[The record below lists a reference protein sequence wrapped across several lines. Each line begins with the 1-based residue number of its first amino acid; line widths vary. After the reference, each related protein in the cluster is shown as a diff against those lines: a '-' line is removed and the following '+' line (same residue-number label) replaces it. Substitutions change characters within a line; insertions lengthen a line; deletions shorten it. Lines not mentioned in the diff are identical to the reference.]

1 MARKNVRVDL
11 PINKLE
17 VLTKLLTA
25 VNEKH
30 IALGE
35 ESPLKVIDMP
45 DFDTKLKD
53 AEMKRKSSKELR
65 AQSEAL
71 MQAANSIFGVE
82 VGQNSK
88 SPGTLYNYLAAIRPR
103 IVLHYPRIIFD
114 LARLIHPVWYLLA
127 IKTVREVN
135 TIDIVYDS

>member
-30 IALGE
+30 IALGA

-45 DFDTKLKD
+45 DFDAKLKE

-71 MQAANSIFGVE
+71 MQAANAIFGVE

-88 SPGTLYNYLAAIRPR
+88 SPGTLYNYLAAIRDLLLVIYR
-103 IVLHYPRIIFD
+103 GNEEELSTWGFD
-114 LARLIHPVWYLLA
+114 VVVSASSSPKPQSNTQPVD
-127 IKTVREVN
+127 TV
-135 TIDIVYDS
+135 